1 MGATLETVAIMTR
14 SENKK
19 QSTKQIIK
27 AYLSNNDFTAFCRAM
42 KNVGVTKRSDIYN
55 EICAN
60 YSDAY
65 LRRRNL
71 SAYRI
76 AYDFLK
82 SDLDKKAAGNS
93 TCEPSNF
100 LQEMKKNKAAG
111 NYKKILIEG
120 GSHIW
125 WVSPVYLHEDYN
137 KAIFGKNNAE
147 NRRRMGIINAF
158 LMK

>member
-1 MGATLETVAIMTR
+1 M
-14 SENKK
+14 
-19 QSTKQIIK
+19 
-27 AYLSNNDFTAFCRAM
+27 
-42 KNVGVTKRSDIYN
+42 
-55 EICAN
+55 
-60 YSDAY
+60 
-65 LRRRNL
+65 
-71 SAYRI
+71 SAYKI

-82 SDLDKKAAGNS
+82 NDLDKKAAGNS

-125 WVSPVYLHEDYN
+125 WASPVYLHEDYN